1 MSSIKTMYLVT
12 VPFSQTEK
20 SFRLIPAT
28 NNCPYLD
35 VVYWKDKKVLEVV
48 LPFKKNE
55 YNVFVKLNDNGDPE
69 ERKQPVKDAQGNVKR
84 FKEERKMTEVMMN
97 FYITEKEEI
106 DKFVSAVA
114 LNAEEYDYKKYLNAT
129 DIILSEQPK
138 IVTETPVIITP

>member
-1 MSSIKTMYLVT
+1 MLFT
-12 VPFSQTEK
+12 VPFSASEK

-28 NNCPYLD
+28 NTCPYLD

-69 ERKQPVKDAQGNVKR
+69 ERKQTVKDAQGNVKK

-97 FYITEKEEI
+97 FYITEKKEIEE
-106 DKFVSAVA
+106 FVEAIA
-114 LNAEEYDYKKYLNAT
+114 LNADTYDYKKYLNAT
-129 DIILSEQPK
+129 DIIMPEQPK
-138 IVTETPVIITP
+138 ITVETPTIITP